1 MFSTADFLTL
11 QEKRRK
17 KKKKPSSL
25 AQIRTKVAPALLL
38 HIISVTTFHC
48 IKWSFS
54 RCLVI
59 ATKVTLVI
67 FEHDQ
72 KAVKSAQDAIKG
84 KKGDLTQYV

>member
-17 KKKKPSSL
+17 KETSSS

-48 IKWSFS
+48 VKWSFS
-54 RCLVI
+54 RRLVI

-72 KAVKSAQDAIKG
+72 KAVKSAQDAIKR